1 MRTLTNSLWATALC
15 CGLLSGCTTTKTSN
29 TSRTSTEQLLISNS
43 VDQALAKVDFT
54 TFQGRGVFVDEKYLD
69 SVDKNY
75 VAASIR
81 HRVLHAGAR
90 LVPKVENA
98 DVILEVRSGGI
109 GTAMNESY
117 VGIPEIAL
125 PIPIPISIPQVKLW
139 NKTSQIGTAK
149 IGILA
154 YDAKTRSAL
163 GTGGVAM
170 AQSDDNNW
178 YVLGI
183 GPYQNG
189 SVRSEVSQSVSQP
202 KRGPE
207 LPAQVAF
214 HTEPERLGES
224 KVRVTSGEKT
234 ANPFER
240 R

>member
-1 MRTLTNSLWATALC
+1 MRKLIHALSAVLVCGGVLT
-15 CGLLSGCTTTKTSN
+15 GCSSTKTSN

-54 TFQGRGVFVDEKYLD
+54 RFGGRAVYVEEKYLEG
-69 SVDKNY
+69 VDMKY
-75 VAASIR
+75 VAASVR

-90 LVPKVENA
+90 LVAKADDA

-117 VGIPEIAL
+117 IGVPEISL
-125 PIPIPISIPQVKLW
+125 PIPVPISIPQVKLW

-154 YDAKTRSAL
+154 YDARTRQAL
-163 GTGGVAM
+163 GSGGIAM

-189 SVRSEVSQSVSQP
+189 SVRSEVSRQVRQP
-202 KRGPE
+202 PRGPE
-207 LPAQVAF
+207 MPTQVAF
-214 HTEPERLGES
+214 STRENDFRES
-224 KVRVTSGEKT
+224 RVRVTGGEKP
-234 ANPFER
+234 ANPFTR